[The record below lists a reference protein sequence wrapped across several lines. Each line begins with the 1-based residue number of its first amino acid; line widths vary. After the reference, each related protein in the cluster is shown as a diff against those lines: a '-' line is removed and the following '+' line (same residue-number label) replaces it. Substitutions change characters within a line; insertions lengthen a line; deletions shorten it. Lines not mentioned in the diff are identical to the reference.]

1 MSDAQ
6 RATLKHGD
14 RSGAAF
20 WLSQAGQFSD
30 RAEDRGCGLI
40 GEAQDHAARVAARR
54 IGADAGEPSV

>member
-1 MSDAQ
+1 M
-6 RATLKHGD
+6 KHGD

-40 GEAQDHAARVAARR
+40 GEAQDHDARVAARR